1 MSLNLGTNEKNTHSS
16 LLPSPAAF
24 KSLQIPMLETHKF
37 IPTRIRFDKVTKTT
51 IKAHM
56 LTEASTPTISLLEK
70 A

>member
-1 MSLNLGTNEKNTHSS
+1 
-16 LLPSPAAF
+16 
-24 KSLQIPMLETHKF
+24 MLETHKF